1 MSKVSKVDIMLLE
14 DELVFVC
21 EAEGEFETC
30 DYTDGYKNRCPYK
43 RNPECLCV
51 NNEAINVALKNMKL
65 AICDEIERRGIE
77 DE

>member
-1 MSKVSKVDIMLLE
+1 MSKVSKVDIMLCD

-21 EAEGEFETC
+21 EAAGEFKNC
-30 DYTDGYKNRCPYK
+30 DYTDGYKNRCPY
-43 RNPECLCV
+43 RSSECWCV
-51 NNEAINVALKNMKL
+51 NDEAINVVLKKMKL